1 LSMANVYYE
10 KDVKYDALSGKT
22 VAVIGYG
29 SQGRAQSRNLKDSG
43 VNVLVGLRK
52 GGRSWEL
59 ARSEGMNVVT
69 IEEAAEAGDV
79 IQILVPDQ
87 IQQEVYETSIKMYL
101 KAGKA
106 LGFSHGFN
114 IHYHQIIPPEGVDVF
129 MVAPKG
135 PGPLVRRMYEEGKGV
150 PSLIAVYRD
159 YSGKAK
165 DIALSYAKA
174 IGSLRAGVIETT
186 FKEETE
192 TDLFGEQAVLCGGVN
207 ELIKYGF
214 EVLVEAGYQP
224 EIAYFECL
232 NELKLIVDLIYEGGI
247 INMLRGVSDT
257 AKYGGLTVG
266 PKIIT
271 KDVKELMKKAL
282 ERVQNGEFAREWVLE
297 NKSGQ
302 VVLKASIEAAEN
314 HPIEKVGKALRD
326 MMPWIKRGE

>member
-1 LSMANVYYE
+1 MANVYYE

-22 VAVIGYG
+22 VSVIGYG

-43 VNVLVGLRK
+43 VKVLVGLRE
-52 GGRSWEL
+52 GGKSWNL
-59 ARSEGMNVVT
+59 AKSEGMDVVS
-69 IEEAAEAGDV
+69 IEDAADAGDV
-79 IQILVPDQ
+79 IQILLPDQ
-87 IQQEVYETSIKMYL
+87 IQQEIYARSIEKYL
-101 KAGKA
+101 KEGKA

-114 IHYHQIIPPEGVDVF
+114 IHYHQIVPPEGVDVF

-150 PSLIAVYRD
+150 PSLIAIYRD

-247 INMLRGVSDT
+247 INMWRGVSDT

-271 KDVKELMKKAL
+271 EEVKELMKEAL
-282 ERVQNGEFAREWVLE
+282 KKVQNGEFAREWVLE

-302 VVLKASIEAAEN
+302 PVLKASVEAAEN
-314 HPIEKVGKALRD
+314 HPIEKVGKELRD
-326 MMPWIKRGE
+326 MMPWIKRG

>member
-1 LSMANVYYE
+1 MANIYYE

-22 VAVIGYG
+22 VSVIGYG

-43 VNVLVGLRK
+43 VKVLVGLRE
-52 GGRSWEL
+52 GGRSWDL
-59 ARSEGMNVVT
+59 AKSEGMDVVT
-69 IEEAAEAGDV
+69 IEEAASAGDV
-79 IQILVPDQ
+79 IQILIPDQ
-87 IQQEVYETSIKMYL
+87 IQQEVYEQSIKKYL
-101 KAGKA
+101 KEGKA

-114 IHYHQIIPPEGVDVF
+114 IHYHQIVPPEGVDVF

-247 INMLRGVSDT
+247 INMWRGVSDT

-302 VVLKASIEAAEN
+302 PVLKASMDAAEN
-314 HPIEKVGKALRD
+314 HLIEKVGKALRD
-326 MMPWIKRGE
+326 MMPWIKRG

>member
-1 LSMANVYYE
+1 MANVYYE

-135 PGPLVRRMYEEGKGV
+135 PGPLLRRMYEEGKGV

-247 INMLRGVSDT
+247 INMWRGVSDT

>member
-1 LSMANVYYE
+1 MAKVYYE
-10 KDVKYDALSGKT
+10 QDVKYDALSGKT

-43 VNVLVGLRK
+43 IKVLVGLRK

-59 ARSEGMNVVT
+59 AKSEGMEVAT

-79 IQILVPDQ
+79 IQILIPDQ
-87 IQQEVYETSIKMYL
+87 MQQEVYENSIKKHL
-101 KAGKA
+101 KEGKA

-114 IHYHQIIPPEGVDVF
+114 IHYHQIIPPDGVDVF

-150 PSLIAVYRD
+150 PSLLAIYKD

-165 DIALSYAKA
+165 DIALSYAKG

-247 INMLRGVSDT
+247 INMWRGVSDT

-314 HPIEKVGKALRD
+314 HPIEKVGKTLRD

>member
-1 LSMANVYYE
+1 MAKVYYE
-10 KDVKYDALSGKT
+10 QDVKYDALSGKT

-43 VNVLVGLRK
+43 VKVLVGLRK
-52 GGRSWEL
+52 GGKSWEL
-59 ARSEGMNVVT
+59 AKSEGMEVAT
-69 IEEAAEAGDV
+69 IEEAAEVGDV
-79 IQILVPDQ
+79 IQILIPDQ
-87 IQQEVYETSIKMYL
+87 MQQEVYENSIKRYL
-101 KAGKA
+101 KEGKA

-114 IHYHQIIPPEGVDVF
+114 IHYHQIIPPDGVDVF

-150 PSLIAVYRD
+150 PSLLAIYKD

-165 DIALSYAKA
+165 DIALSYAKG

-214 EVLVEAGYQP
+214 EVLIEAGYQP

-247 INMLRGVSDT
+247 INMWRGVSDT

-271 KDVKELMKKAL
+271 KEVKELMKKAL

-314 HPIEKVGKALRD
+314 HPIEKVGKTLRD

>member
-1 LSMANVYYE
+1 MANVYYE

-247 INMLRGVSDT
+247 INMWRGVSDT

>member
-1 LSMANVYYE
+1 MAKIYYE
-10 KDVKYDALSGKT
+10 QDVKYDALSGKT

-43 VNVLVGLRK
+43 VKVIVGLRK

-59 ARSEGMNVVT
+59 AKSEGMDVTT
-69 IEEAAEAGDV
+69 IEEASEVGDV
-79 IQILVPDQ
+79 IQILIPDQ
-87 IQQEVYETSIKMYL
+87 MQQEVYETSIKKHL
-101 KAGKA
+101 KEGKA

-150 PSLIAVYRD
+150 PSLIAVYKD

-247 INMLRGVSDT
+247 INMWKGVSDT

-271 KDVKELMKKAL
+271 KEVKELMRKAL
-282 ERVQNGEFAREWVLE
+282 ERIQNGEFAREWVLE

-302 VVLKASIEAAEN
+302 VVLKASIESAEN
-314 HPIEKVGKALRD
+314 HPIEKVGKTLRD

>member
-1 LSMANVYYE
+1 MANVYYE
-10 KDVKYDALSGKT
+10 KDVKYDALAGKT
-22 VAVIGYG
+22 VSVIGYG

-43 VNVLVGLRK
+43 VKVLVGLRK
-52 GGRSWEL
+52 DGKSWQL
-59 ARSEGMNVVT
+59 AMSEGMEVVS
-69 IEEAAEAGDV
+69 IEEASEKGDV
-79 IQILVPDQ
+79 IQILLPDQ
-87 IQQEVYETSIKMYL
+87 IQQAVYDASIRRFL
-101 KAGKA
+101 FPGKA

-114 IHYHQIIPPEGVDVF
+114 IHYHQIVPPEGVDVF

-135 PGPLVRRMYEEGKGV
+135 PGPLVRRMFEEGKGV
-150 PSLIAVYRD
+150 PSLIAVHKD
-159 YSGKAK
+159 FSGKAK

-174 IGSLRAGVIETT
+174 IGSLRSGVIETT

-207 ELIKYGF
+207 ELIKDGF

-247 INMLRGVSDT
+247 INMWKGVSDT

-271 KDVKELMKKAL
+271 EEVKKLMKEAL
-282 ERVQNGEFAREWVLE
+282 KRVQNGEFAREWVLE

-302 VVLKASIEAAEN
+302 TVLKASIEAAEN
-314 HPIEKVGKALRD
+314 HSIEKVGKALRD
-326 MMPWIKRGE
+326 MMPWIKREE

>member
-1 LSMANVYYE
+1 MAKVYYE
-10 KDVKYDALSGKT
+10 KDVKYDALVGKT
-22 VAVIGYG
+22 VSVIGYG

-43 VNVLVGLRK
+43 VNVVVGLRE
-52 GGRSWEL
+52 GGSSWNL
-59 ARSEGMNVVT
+59 AKSEGMNVVT
-69 IEEAAEAGDV
+69 IEEAASIGDI

-87 IQQEVYETSIKMYL
+87 VQQEIYEQSIKKYL
-101 KAGKA
+101 KEGKA

-114 IHYHQIIPPEGVDVF
+114 IHYHQIVPPEGIDVF

-150 PSLIAVYRD
+150 PSLIAIYRD

-174 IGSLRAGVIETT
+174 IGSLRAGAIETT

-192 TDLFGEQAVLCGGVN
+192 TDLFGEQAVLCGGVS

-247 INMLRGVSDT
+247 INMWRGVSDT

-302 VVLKASIEAAEN
+302 PVLKTSIETAEN
-314 HPIEKVGKALRD
+314 HLIEKVGKTLRD
-326 MMPWIKRGE
+326 MMPWIKRG

>member
-1 LSMANVYYE
+1 MANVYYE

-87 IQQEVYETSIKMYL
+87 IQQEVYEASIKMYL

-247 INMLRGVSDT
+247 INMWRGVSDT

>member
-1 LSMANVYYE
+1 
-10 KDVKYDALSGKT
+10 
-22 VAVIGYG
+22 
-29 SQGRAQSRNLKDSG
+29 
-43 VNVLVGLRK
+43 
-52 GGRSWEL
+52 L
-59 ARSEGMNVVT
+59 A
-69 IEEAAEAGDV
+69 I
-79 IQILVPDQ
+79 
-87 IQQEVYETSIKMYL
+87 YK
-101 KAGKA
+101 
-106 LGFSHGFN
+106 
-114 IHYHQIIPPEGVDVF
+114 
-129 MVAPKG
+129 
-135 PGPLVRRMYEEGKGV
+135 
-150 PSLIAVYRD
+150 D

-165 DIALSYAKA
+165 DIALSYAKG

-214 EVLVEAGYQP
+214 EVLIEAGYQP

-247 INMLRGVSDT
+247 INMWRGVSDT

-271 KDVKELMKKAL
+271 KEVKELMKKAL

-314 HPIEKVGKALRD
+314 HPIEKVGKTLRD

>member
-1 LSMANVYYE
+1 MANVYYE

-22 VAVIGYG
+22 VSVMGYG

-43 VNVLVGLRK
+43 VKVLVGLRE
-52 GGRSWEL
+52 GGKSWNL
-59 ARSEGMNVVT
+59 AKSEGMDVVS
-69 IEEAAEAGDV
+69 IEDAANAGDV
-79 IQILVPDQ
+79 IQILLPDQ
-87 IQQEVYETSIKMYL
+87 IQQEIYARSIEKYL
-101 KAGKA
+101 KEGKA

-114 IHYHQIIPPEGVDVF
+114 IHYHQIVPPEGVDVF

-150 PSLIAVYRD
+150 PSLIAIYRD

-247 INMLRGVSDT
+247 VNMWRGVSDT

-271 KDVKELMKKAL
+271 EEVKELMKEAL
-282 ERVQNGEFAREWVLE
+282 KKVQNGEFAREWVLE

-302 VVLKASIEAAEN
+302 PVLKASVEAAEN
-314 HPIEKVGKALRD
+314 HLIEKVGKELRD
-326 MMPWIKRGE
+326 MMPWIKRG

>member
-1 LSMANVYYE
+1 MANVYYE
-10 KDVKYDALSGKT
+10 QDVKYDALLGKT

-52 GGRSWEL
+52 GGKSWEL

-101 KAGKA
+101 KSGKA

-192 TDLFGEQAVLCGGVN
+192 TDLFGEQAVLCGGIN

-247 INMLRGVSDT
+247 INMWRGVSDT

-282 ERVQNGEFAREWVLE
+282 ERIQNGEFAREWVLE
-297 NKSGQ
+297 NRSGQ

>member
-1 LSMANVYYE
+1 MANVYYE

-87 IQQEVYETSIKMYL
+87 IQQEVYETPIKMYL

-247 INMLRGVSDT
+247 INMWRGVSDT

>member
-1 LSMANVYYE
+1 MAKIYYE
-10 KDVKYDALSGKT
+10 QDVKYDALSGKT
-22 VAVIGYG
+22 VSVIGYG

-43 VNVLVGLRK
+43 VNVIVGLRK

-59 ARSEGMNVVT
+59 AKSEGMNVGTV
-69 IEEAAEAGDV
+69 EEAAEAGDV
-79 IQILVPDQ
+79 IQILIPDQ
-87 IQQEVYETSIKMYL
+87 MQQEVYEASIKRFL
-101 KAGKA
+101 REGKA

-114 IHYHQIIPPEGVDVF
+114 IHYHQIVPPEGVDVF

-150 PSLIAVYRD
+150 PSLIAVYKD

-247 INMLRGVSDT
+247 INMWRGVSDT

-314 HPIEKVGKALRD
+314 HLIEKVGKTLRD
-326 MMPWIKRGE
+326 MMPWIKRGD

>member
-1 LSMANVYYE
+1 MANVYYE
-10 KDVKYDALSGKT
+10 KDVKYDALAGKT
-22 VAVIGYG
+22 VSVIGYG

-43 VNVLVGLRK
+43 INVLVGLRE
-52 GGRSWEL
+52 GGRSWDL
-59 ARSEGMNVVT
+59 AKSEGMNVVT
-69 IEEAAEAGDV
+69 IEEAAKAGDV

-87 IQQEVYETSIKMYL
+87 IQQEIYEQSIKKHL
-101 KAGKA
+101 KEGKA

-114 IHYHQIIPPEGVDVF
+114 IHYHQIVPPEGVDVF

-247 INMLRGVSDT
+247 INMWRGVSDT

-302 VVLKASIEAAEN
+302 PVLKASIESAEN
-314 HPIEKVGKALRD
+314 HLIEKVGKTLRD
-326 MMPWIKRGE
+326 MMPWIKRG

>member
-1 LSMANVYYE
+1 MANVYYE

-247 INMLRGVSDT
+247 INMWRGVSDT

-314 HPIEKVGKALRD
+314 HLIEKVGKALRD

>member
-1 LSMANVYYE
+1 MANVYYE

-159 YSGKAK
+159 YSGKTK

-247 INMLRGVSDT
+247 INMWRGVSDT

>member
-1 LSMANVYYE
+1 MANVYYE
-10 KDVKYDALSGKT
+10 KDVKYDALAGK
-22 VAVIGYG
+22 VVSVIGYG

-43 VNVLVGLRK
+43 VKVLVGLRK
-52 GGRSWEL
+52 DGKSWGL
-59 ARSEGMNVVT
+59 AKSEGMEVVS
-69 IEEAAEAGDV
+69 IEEASERGDI
-79 IQILVPDQ
+79 IQILLPDQ
-87 IQQEVYETSIKMYL
+87 IQQSVYENSIKKFL
-101 KAGKA
+101 KSGKA

-114 IHYHQIIPPEGVDVF
+114 IHYHQIVPSEGVDVF

-135 PGPLVRRMYEEGKGV
+135 PGPLVRRMYQEGKGV
-150 PSLIAVYRD
+150 PSLIAVYKD

-174 IGSLRAGVIETT
+174 IGSLKSGVIETT

-247 INMLRGVSDT
+247 INMWKGVSDT

-271 KDVKELMKKAL
+271 KEVKKLMEEAL

-302 VVLKASIEAAEN
+302 TVLKASIEAAEN
-314 HPIEKVGKALRD
+314 HLIEKVGKTLRD
-326 MMPWIKRGE
+326 MMPWIKRED

>member
-1 LSMANVYYE
+1 MANVYYE
-10 KDVKYDALSGKT
+10 KDVRYDALAGKT
-22 VAVIGYG
+22 VSVIGYG

-52 GGRSWEL
+52 DGKSWQL
-59 ARSEGMNVVT
+59 AKSEGMEVVS
-69 IEEAAEAGDV
+69 IEEASEKGDI
-79 IQILVPDQ
+79 IQILLPDQ
-87 IQQEVYETSIKMYL
+87 IQQEVYETSIKKFL
-101 KAGKA
+101 KQGKA

-114 IHYHQIIPPEGVDVF
+114 IHYHQIVPPEGIDVF

-135 PGPLVRRMYEEGKGV
+135 PGPLVRRMFEEGKGV
-150 PSLIAVYRD
+150 PSLIAVYKD

-174 IGSLRAGVIETT
+174 IGSLRSGVIETT

-247 INMLRGVSDT
+247 INMWKGVSDT

-266 PKIIT
+266 PKIVT
-271 KDVKELMKKAL
+271 EEVKRLMKEAL
-282 ERVQNGEFAREWVLE
+282 KRVQNGEFAREWVLE

-302 VVLKASIEAAEN
+302 TVLKASIETAEN

-326 MMPWIKRGE
+326 MMPWIKREE

>member
-1 LSMANVYYE
+1 MANVYYE
-10 KDVKYDALSGKT
+10 KDVKYDALAGK
-22 VAVIGYG
+22 VVSVIGYG

-43 VNVLVGLRK
+43 VKVLVGLRK
-52 GGRSWEL
+52 DGKSWGL
-59 ARSEGMNVVT
+59 AKSEGMEVVS
-69 IEEAAEAGDV
+69 IEEASERGDI
-79 IQILVPDQ
+79 IQILLPDQ
-87 IQQEVYETSIKMYL
+87 IQQSVYENSIKKSL
-101 KAGKA
+101 KSGKA

-114 IHYHQIIPPEGVDVF
+114 IHYHQIVPSEGVDVF

-135 PGPLVRRMYEEGKGV
+135 PGPLVRRMYQEGKGV
-150 PSLIAVYRD
+150 PSLIAVYKD

-174 IGSLRAGVIETT
+174 IGSLKSGVIETT

-247 INMLRGVSDT
+247 INMWKGVSDT

-271 KDVKELMKKAL
+271 KEVKKLMEEAL

-302 VVLKASIEAAEN
+302 TVLKASIEAAEN
-314 HPIEKVGKALRD
+314 HLIEKVGKTLRD
-326 MMPWIKRGE
+326 MMPWIKRED

>member
-1 LSMANVYYE
+1 MANVYYE

>member
-1 LSMANVYYE
+1 MANVYYE
-10 KDVKYDALSGKT
+10 KDVKYDALAGKT
-22 VAVIGYG
+22 VSVIGYG

-43 VNVLVGLRK
+43 VNVLVGLRE
-52 GGRSWEL
+52 GGRSWDL
-59 ARSEGMNVVT
+59 AKSEGMNVVT
-69 IEEAAEAGDV
+69 IEEAAKAGDV

-87 IQQEVYETSIKMYL
+87 IQQEIYEQSIKKHL
-101 KAGKA
+101 KEGKA

-114 IHYHQIIPPEGVDVF
+114 IHYHQIVPPEGVDVF

-247 INMLRGVSDT
+247 INMWRGVSDT

-302 VVLKASIEAAEN
+302 PVLKASIESAEN
-314 HPIEKVGKALRD
+314 HLIEKVGKTLRD
-326 MMPWIKRGE
+326 MMPWIKRG